1 MAIRL
6 ARPNEVDILS
16 SLCVRSKAH
25 WGYDE
30 AFMTLSR
37 AALTVSAAQ
46 IDAGDVWVAEVD
58 GAAAG
63 IVALTATDD
72 PCTVD
77 LDKIFVEPTRIG
89 FGVGRA
95 LMQFAIEEARRRAF
109 KTLRILAD
117 PNAAF
122 FYESIGARYLRQ
134 ASSDAIPG
142 RTLPLYEIV
151 L

>member
-1 MAIRL
+1 MVIRL
-6 ARPNEVDILS
+6 ARLDEADILS

-37 AALTVSAAQ
+37 TALTVSAAQ
-46 IDAGDVWVAEVD
+46 INAGNVWVAEVD
-58 GAAAG
+58 GAAVG
-63 IVALTATDD
+63 IVELAATDN

-77 LDKIFVEPTRIG
+77 LDKIFVELTQVRS
-89 FGVGRA
+89 GVGHA
-95 LMQFAIEEARRRAF
+95 LMQFAITEARRRAF
-109 KTLRILAD
+109 KTMTILAD
-117 PNAAF
+117 PNAAP
-122 FYESIGARYLRQ
+122 FYERIGAKYLRH
-134 ASSDAIPG
+134 APSDAIPG

>member
-6 ARPNEVDILS
+6 ARLDEADILS

-37 AALTVSAAQ
+37 TALTVSAAQ
-46 IDAGDVWVAEVD
+46 ITAGDVWVAEVD
-58 GAAAG
+58 GAAVG
-63 IVALTATDD
+63 IVSLAATDD

-77 LDKIFVEPTRIG
+77 LDKLFVEPTRMKS
-89 FGVGRA
+89 GVGRA

-109 KTLRILAD
+109 KLMTILAN
-117 PNAAF
+117 PNAAP
-122 FYESIGARYLRQ
+122 FYERLGAIYLRQ
-134 ASSDAIPG
+134 APSDAVPG
-142 RTLPLYEIV
+142 RTLPFYEIA